1 MTTTHDRLVE
11 ICRDYIVDQAEHLVD
26 LARSNKIV
34 PKDAEAAWTEYV
46 YYWAA
51 EFLAD
56 TEGQELTRA
65 LAPEAWEAVRDA
77 TDAWQAEAMRPG
89 GLLAELR
96 EQLHQ
101 AASGYS
107 AADYLEAIDTGD
119 PAAVA
124 RHIYQAVEGARHPRV
139 YYPDS
144 ATAPVVHAVHTD
156 VALVVIGV
164 DPGDRDRIA
173 WALYPS
179 IDHYREN
186 DPVERG
192 GWHYDD
198 RDTAR
203 REIAV
208 IIDTL
213 TRLGAEG

>member
-65 LAPEAWEAVRDA
+65 LDPEAWEAVRDA

-96 EQLHQ
+96 EQLHH

-107 AADYLEAIDTGD
+107 AADDLDSIDIGD
-119 PAAVA
+119 PEAVA
-124 RHIYQAVEGARHPRV
+124 CHIYRAVEGARHPQV
-139 YYPDS
+139 YYPS
-144 ATAPVVHAVHTD
+144 AATAPVEHAVHAG
-156 VALVVIGV
+156 VALAVIGR
-164 DPGDRDRIA
+164 DPGDHGRIA
-173 WALYPS
+173 WALYRS
-179 IDHYREN
+179 IDHYREH

-203 REIAV
+203 RDTAE